1 MSAPWH
7 TLGPEEVLKRLD
19 SSPSGLDSGE
29 AARRLGKFGPNLLKE
44 RPKPS
49 PARRFLRQFTGAPIL
64 MLIAA
69 ICVLIALTLV
79 FNENHATDAI
89 VIFIVIFVNAVMGYI
104 QESKAERAMEALQR
118 MTSPKAKVVRAGVMA
133 VLDVREVVPGDVIT
147 LEEGDKVPAD
157 ARMLSCT
164 TLDIDESMLT
174 GESVPA
180 HNDLDEVGGHKALL
194 QERTDMAYAGTVV
207 TRGRCNAVVVATGM
221 DTEMGHIAEHIQA
234 EEGPTPLQKRLDALG
249 KQIALIAI
257 FAVILLFIIDYIA
270 PPENSVVESFLL
282 SVSLAVA
289 IIPEGLPI
297 VTLVTLALGMQVMAR
312 RHAVVRKL
320 MAVETLGSTTYICS
334 DKTGTLTRNQ
344 MTVREMLIGGRPY
357 LVTGDGYE
365 PVGDIMDGDRK
376 ADVDD
381 ASLREALLTMALCND
396 SHLIHKDGGWQVVG
410 DPTEGALLSVVGKAG
425 LTPKE
430 LAVRAPRAGEKVFDT
445 RRKMMTTMQRTDKG
459 VLVLVKGAPEV
470 LLELAGSVLKD
481 GKAQPITPELREEL
495 LAANQGFARKAYR
508 VLALGSRLLPP
519 SSDLEADGM
528 EKGLDFIG
536 LVAIFDPPR
545 PEVKDAIGRCRDAGI
560 EVVMITGD
568 QKETGRAV
576 ARELG
581 ILGSGD
587 GLLTGAELERM
598 PDEQFQGLVEGVRVY
613 ARVSPDHKLRIVQAL
628 QEKGQVVAMTGD
640 GVNDAPA
647 LARADIGIAMGLTGT
662 DVAREASDM
671 VLTDD
676 NFSSIVAAVEEGRR
690 IYENIRKFIRYQLST
705 NVGAI
710 ILIFSAT
717 LALLPAIP
725 LYPVQ
730 ILWVNILMD
739 GPPAMALGLSPGS
752 SLLMKRR
759 PRSPKE
765 RILNR
770 EIITVVVL
778 NGCVMG
784 ALAFLLFRWDLLGGA
799 SSAHAQT
806 LTFTAFVVFQM
817 FSVFNC
823 TSLYWSAG
831 STMTSKNPFL
841 IIAVAASLLLQLV
854 VVYAPFMNTLF
865 HTVPLGAPD
874 WVAILACGALVL
886 LIEEVRKAVVRARHP
901 EVRA

>member
-1 MSAPWH
+1 
-7 TLGPEEVLKRLD
+7 LGPEEVLKRLD
-19 SSPSGLDSGE
+19 SRPSGLDGEE
-29 AARRLGKFGPNLLKE
+29 AARRLQKYGPNLLKE
-44 RPKPS
+44 KPKPS
-49 PARRFLRQFTGAPIL
+49 AVRRFLGQFTSAPIL

-69 ICVLIALTLV
+69 IFVLIGLTIV
-79 FNENHATDAI
+79 FKENHTTDAV

-104 QESKAERAMEALQR
+104 QESKAERAMEALKR
-118 MTSPKAKVVRAGVMA
+118 MTSPKAKVIRAGVTS
-133 VLDVREVVPGDVIT
+133 VVDVSGVVPGDVIT

-157 ARMLSCT
+157 ARVLTCP
-164 TLDIDESMLT
+164 TLEVDESMLT

-180 HNDLDEVGGHKALL
+180 HKGIDEVPGHKALI
-194 QERTDMAYAGTVV
+194 QEKTDMAYAGTVV

-221 DTEMGHIAEHIQA
+221 ETEMGHIAEHIQV

-249 KQIALIAI
+249 KQIAMIAI
-257 FAVILLFIIDYIA
+257 FAVILLFIIDSIA
-270 PPENSVVESFLL
+270 PPVTSVVESFLL

-297 VTLVTLALGMQVMAR
+297 VTLVTLALGMQVMAK

-357 LVTGDGYE
+357 TVTGDGYE
-365 PVGDIMDGDRK
+365 PAGKIMDGDGK
-376 ADVDD
+376 ADVSDP
-381 ASLREALLTMALCND
+381 ALREALLTMALCND
-396 SHLIHKDGGWQVVG
+396 SHLVLKEGRWQVVG
-410 DPTEGALLSVVGKAG
+410 DPTEGAMLSVVGKAG

-430 LAVRAPRAGEKVFDT
+430 LGLEAPRVGEKVFDT
-445 RRKMMTTMQRTDKG
+445 RRKMMTTMQRTGDG

-470 LLELAGSVLKD
+470 LLELAGSVLRD
-481 GKAQPITPELREEL
+481 GKAHSITPELREEVL
-495 LAANQGFARKAYR
+495 VANHRFARKAYR
-508 VLALGSRLLPP
+508 VLALGSRPLPP
-519 SSDLEADGM
+519 GADLESDGI
-528 EKGLDFIG
+528 EKGLRFIG
-536 LVAIFDPPR
+536 LVAILDPPR
-545 PEVKDAIGRCRDAGI
+545 PEAKDAIQRCHGAGI

-568 QKETGRAV
+568 QRETGRSV
-576 ARELG
+576 AGELG
-581 ILGSGD
+581 ILDVDD
-587 GLLTGAELERM
+587 GLLTGAEMERM
-598 PDEQFQGLVEGVRVY
+598 PDAEFSSRVENVRVY

-628 QEKGQVVAMTGD
+628 QQKGHVVAMTGD

-647 LARADIGIAMGLTGT
+647 LARADIGIAMGVTGT

-710 ILIFSAT
+710 FLIFSAT
-717 LALLPAIP
+717 LAILPAIP

-752 SLLMKRR
+752 SLLMKRK

-765 RILNR
+765 RVLNR
-770 EIITVVVL
+770 EILEVVAI

-799 SSAHAQT
+799 SSIHAQT

-817 FSVFNC
+817 FGVFNC

-831 STMTSKNPFL
+831 SSMTRKNPFL
-841 IIAVAASLLLQLV
+841 IIAVAVSLLLQLV
-854 VVYAPFMNTLF
+854 VVYAPFMNALF
-865 HTVPLGAPD
+865 HTVPLGLRD
-874 WVAILACGALVL
+874 WAVILSCSALVL
-886 LIEEVRKAVVRARHP
+886 IVEEARKAVVRARHP